1 VAVDNVES
9 LAEAAGRALA
19 DGEFGL
25 IDIRMEAGRTQWPP
39 EKKKPTDGV
48 EDKFRFIR
56 YVEALEGI
64 EIRARPRP
72 R

>member
-1 VAVDNVES
+1 
-9 LAEAAGRALA
+9 
-19 DGEFGL
+19 
-25 IDIRMEAGRTQWPP
+25 MEPGRTQWPP